1 MCTGGTLHLLLETA
15 ERGKMML
22 LAENTEKPTMEQV
35 AQTAGVSRSTV
46 SRVINND
53 PRIPVVTVDA
63 VRTAIEEC
71 GYRPKSPQSRQGP
84 RVRSRKPIRH
94 KKIVL
99 LFSGL
104 PSQLHSPVYSR
115 VIHSIEERLNEEG
128 WSLVVSTRSPERVAE
143 SLPER
148 VDGCI
153 LFCAHGMGPDPRL
166 MRELRNLGGTV
177 RIMSNPVPGDLFD
190 HVTYHNGRIG
200 GLAADYL
207 LSKGHCRM
215 AAVGSP
221 DDLRVNDF
229 CRAVIAGGGEI
240 FRINRSGLIS
250 ETGKVQA
257 PNAEAML
264 DVAQQLFDR
273 SPRPDALFVP
283 ADILVMGLY
292 QALLNVGISPGR
304 DIEIVG
310 TNNDAVFLDCLH
322 PRPASVDIH
331 AEAVGRRA
339 VEQLYWRL
347 DHPREPRQTI
357 QLEPELYEGEP
368 EILIRAMQS
377 T

>member
-1 MCTGGTLHLLLETA
+1 
-15 ERGKMML
+15 ML
-22 LAENTEKPTMEQV
+22 LSKNTKKMTMQHV
-35 AQTAGVSRSTV
+35 AQAAGVSRSTV
-46 SRVINND
+46 SLVINND
-53 PRIPVVTVDA
+53 PRIPAVTVDT
-63 VRTAIEEC
+63 VRAAMDEC

-84 RVRSRKPIRH
+84 RVRVRKPIRH
-94 KKIVL
+94 KRILL

-115 VIHSIEERLNEEG
+115 VVHSIEEHLQEDG
-128 WSLVVSTRSPERVAE
+128 WNLIVSTHSPER
-143 SLPER
+143 SSGPLPER

-153 LFCAHGMGPDPRL
+153 LFCPQGSGVDPRL

-207 LSKGHCRM
+207 LSKGHRRM
-215 AAVGSP
+215 AAAGSP
-221 DDLRVNDF
+221 DDPRVNDF
-229 CRAVIAGGGEI
+229 CRAVMAGGGEI
-240 FRINRSGLIS
+240 FRIDRSGLIS

-257 PNAEAML
+257 PNAEAMM
-264 DVAQQLFDR
+264 DVAQQLLDR
-273 SPRPDALFVP
+273 SPRPEALFVS

-292 QALLNVGISPGR
+292 QALPKVGICPGL

-310 TNNDAVFLDCLH
+310 TNNDAVLLDCLH

-357 QLEPELYEGEP
+357 QLEPELYEGEFGVF
-368 EILIRAMQS
+368 
-377 T
+377 

>member
-15 ERGKMML
+15 KRGKMML
-22 LAENTEKPTMEQV
+22 LAENTEKPTMELV

-53 PRIPVVTVDA
+53 PRIPVATVDT
-63 VRTAIEEC
+63 VRMAIDEC

-84 RVRSRKPIRH
+84 RVRTRKPIRH

-128 WSLVVSTRSPERVAE
+128 WSLVVSTRSPERVVE

-153 LFCAHGMGPDPRL
+153 LFCAHGMGSDPRL

-177 RIMSNPVPGDLFD
+177 RIMSNPIPGDLFD

-207 LSKGHCRM
+207 LSKGHRRM
-215 AAVGSP
+215 AAAGSP
-221 DDLRVNDF
+221 DDPRVNDF

-240 FRINRSGLIS
+240 LRLDRSGLIIES
-250 ETGKVQA
+250 GKVQS
-257 PNAEAML
+257 PNAEVMM

-273 SPRPDALFVP
+273 SPRPEALFVP

-292 QALLNVGISPGR
+292 QALPKVGICPGL

-310 TNNDAVFLDCLH
+310 TNNDAVLLDCLH

-339 VEQLYWRL
+339 VDQLYWRL

-357 QLEPELYEGEP
+357 QLEPELYEGEFGVF
-368 EILIRAMQS
+368 
-377 T
+377 